1 MTRRVV
7 FLVLSL
13 IASLSMPAHADEE
26 KHHLTVAL
34 PAQWQ
39 DATRIRLVLER
50 VTAPG
55 DRPFKLRV
63 TTVTE
68 EQQILVL
75 GSAGIVAVRPTMS
88 EPRRLP
94 ALRIDVTRA
103 LKLLTT
109 HLADAQNVTIAIQAV
124 DRRNDPLAG
133 FTWSAERVWLETT
146 QK

>member
-7 FLVLSL
+7 FLVLSF
-13 IASLSMPAHADEE
+13 ITSLSMPSHADEE
-26 KHHLTVAL
+26 KHHFTVAL

-39 DATRIRLVLER
+39 HATGIRLVLEG
-50 VTAPG
+50 VTVPG
-55 DRPFKLRV
+55 DRPLKLRV
-63 TTVTE
+63 TTITE

-88 EPRRLP
+88 GPRRLP
-94 ALRIDVTRA
+94 TLLIDVTQA

-109 HLADAQNVTIAIQAV
+109 QLANAQSVTVAIQAV
-124 DRRNDPLAG
+124 DRRNEPLAG
-133 FTWSAERVWLETT
+133 VTWSAERLRLETT